1 MNIAIPAAR
10 LVAVLGA
17 SAALAGCSLLS
28 APWHKEPPPPVVV
41 APPPPPPLPEPVAT
55 HRFELATPDDDVVGA
70 LQVTTASKDDTLP
83 DIARRFN
90 VGYEEI
96 VRANPGVDP
105 WLPGAERRIVV
116 PSQFV
121 LPNAPHEGIVINL
134 AAMRIFYYPKPKKGE
149 PQLVYTH
156 PIGVGK
162 VGWSTPEGST
172 KVIARET
179 DPIWR
184 PSAAVRKEHAENG
197 DPVEKVVLPGPDNP
211 LGKYKFT
218 LGWQSYLIH
227 GTNKPYGVGLR
238 SSHGCIRLYPEDIEK
253 LYQMVPLGTRVTV
266 VNQPFVF
273 GWHQGQLHLQAYTV
287 LEDDPRDWKKAQ
299 KTLLAKSLSPRLQKL
314 IKASG
319 SSVDWAAVAAVAH
332 QPRGVVVPVST
343 TAGAT
348 TADTATA
355 GAAMAGTAEAMIA
368 AAPLVQNRI
377 PRGAN
382 WDGKDETPP
391 DQPGFQQIMSEREP
405 STASAA
411 PAVPAA
417 APATP
422 ATPSGTPAA
431 TPQG

>member
-1 MNIAIPAAR
+1 MNIALNAAR
-10 LVAVLGA
+10 LATVLAAGAV
-17 SAALAGCSLLS
+17 LAGCSLLS
-28 APWHKEPPPPVVV
+28 TPWHKEPPPPVVV
-41 APPPPPPLPEPVAT
+41 APPAPPPLPEPVAT
-55 HRFELATPDDDVVGA
+55 HRFELAASDDDVIGA
-70 LQVTTASKDDTLP
+70 LQVTTATQEDTLP

-105 WLPGAERRIVV
+105 WLPGAQRRIVV

-121 LPNAPHEGIVINL
+121 LPNAPREGIVINL

-162 VGWSTPEGST
+162 VGWSTPEGT
-172 KVIARET
+172 TRVVARET

-184 PSAAVRKEHAENG
+184 PSAAVRREHAENG
-197 DPVEKVVLPGPDNP
+197 DPVAKVVKPGPDNP

-218 LGWQSYLIH
+218 LGWPSYLIH

-238 SSHGCIRLYPEDIEK
+238 SSHGCIRLYPEDIEQ
-253 LYQMVPLGTRVTV
+253 LYQRVPLGTKVTV

-299 KTLLAKSLSPRLQKL
+299 KTLLAKSLSARLHKL
-314 IKASG
+314 IKESDA
-319 SSVDWAAVAAVAH
+319 SVDWTAVATVAH
-332 QPRGVVVPVST
+332 QPRGVVVPVSGP
-343 TAGAT
+343 ASSIDAV
-348 TADTATA
+348 
-355 GAAMAGTAEAMIA
+355 IA

-377 PRGAN
+377 PPGAN
-382 WDGKDETPP
+382 WTGEDETPP

-411 PAVPAA
+411 PAPPVRPPASVPAGS
-417 APATP
+417 PR
-422 ATPSGTPAA
+422 G
-431 TPQG
+431 

>member
-1 MNIAIPAAR
+1 MSTAIRTGRGLAAMF
-10 LVAVLGA
+10 
-17 SAALAGCSLLS
+17 SACVVLAGCSLIG

-41 APPPPPPLPEPVAT
+41 EPPPPPLPEPVAT
-55 HRFELATPDDDVVGA
+55 HRFELATPDDDVVGVV
-70 LQVTTASKDDTLP
+70 QITTSTKEDTLP

-90 VGYEEI
+90 IGYEEI

-105 WLPGAERRIVV
+105 WLPGAGRRIVV

-121 LPNAPHEGIVINL
+121 LPNAPREGIVINI
-134 AAMRIFYYPKPKKGE
+134 AAMRIFYYPAHKKGE
-149 PQLVYTH
+149 PQAVYTH

-162 VGWSTPEGST
+162 VGWSTPEGTT
-172 KVIARET
+172 KIIARET

-197 DPVEKVVLPGPDNP
+197 DPVPRVVKAGPDNP

-218 LGWQSYLIH
+218 LGWPSYLVH

-253 LYQMVPLGTRVTV
+253 LYRTVPLGTKVTV

-273 GWHQGQLHLQAYTV
+273 GWHEGQMQLQAYTV
-287 LEDDPRDWKKAQ
+287 LEDDARNWKKAQ
-299 KTLLAKSLSPRLQKL
+299 KTLLAKSMSPRLQKL
-314 IKASG
+314 LKTSGASI
-319 SSVDWAAVAAVAH
+319 DWDAVAAVAH
-332 QPRGVVVPVST
+332 QPRGIAVPVS
-343 TAGAT
+343 GQ
-348 TADTATA
+348 
-355 GAAMAGTAEAMIA
+355 AGTIDGVLA
-368 AAPLVQNRI
+368 AAHEVQNRI

-382 WDGKDETPP
+382 WDGADETPP

-411 PAVPAA
+411 SVAPPAL
-417 APATP
+417 
-422 ATPSGTPAA
+422 
-431 TPQG
+431 